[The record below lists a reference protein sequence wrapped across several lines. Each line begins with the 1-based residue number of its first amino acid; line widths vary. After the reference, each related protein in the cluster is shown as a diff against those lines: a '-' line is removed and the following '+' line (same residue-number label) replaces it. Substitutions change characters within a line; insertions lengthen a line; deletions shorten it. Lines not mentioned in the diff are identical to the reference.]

1 MSAISVPATSSVT
14 FSLLKKLPLVVL
26 AFALVFTSSISAAE
40 KGWFGFGLKV
50 EGSGFLSFTVKSVT
64 VESIAP
70 HSPASEQH
78 IAVGDE
84 IIQVEETTVPGRRA
98 WELKPLLQKQIGE
111 TIHMRLKRP
120 TGQIYSVTLT
130 AAKPPA

>member
-1 MSAISVPATSSVT
+1 M
-14 FSLLKKLPLVVL
+14 KKLSLVVL
-26 AFALVFTSSISAAE
+26 SLTVVFTSSLVAAE

-70 HSPASEQH
+70 HSPASEQS

-84 IIQVEETTVPGRRA
+84 IIQIDETTVPGRRA
-98 WELKPLLQKQIGE
+98 WELKPLLQKQVGDK
-111 TIHMRLKRP
+111 IHLRLKRP
-120 TGQIYSVTLT
+120 SGETYSVTLT
-130 AAKPPA
+130 AVKRRD

>member
-1 MSAISVPATSSVT
+1 M
-14 FSLLKKLPLVVL
+14 KKLLLVVL
-26 AFALVFTSSISAAE
+26 ALTWVFTSNLVAAE

-50 EGSGFLSFTVKSVT
+50 EGSGFLSLIVHSVT

-70 HSPASEQH
+70 HSPASEKS

-98 WELKPLLQKQIGE
+98 WELKPLLQKQVGD
-111 TIHMRLKRP
+111 TIHLRLKRP
-120 TGQIYSVTLT
+120 AGETYSVTLT
-130 AAKPPA
+130 AAKAPR

>member
-1 MSAISVPATSSVT
+1 M
-14 FSLLKKLPLVVL
+14 KKLLLVVL
-26 AFALVFTSSISAAE
+26 ALTWVFTSNLVAAE

-50 EGSGFLSFTVKSVT
+50 EGSGFLSLTVQSVT

-70 HSPASEQH
+70 HSPASEQP

-98 WELKPLLQKQIGE
+98 WELKPLLQKQVGE
-111 TIHMRLKRP
+111 TIHLRLKRP
-120 TGQIYSVTLT
+120 TGETYSATLT
-130 AAKPPA
+130 AVKRRD

>member
-1 MSAISVPATSSVT
+1 M
-14 FSLLKKLPLVVL
+14 KKLPLVVL
-26 AFALVFTSSISAAE
+26 AFALVFTSNLSAAE

-70 HSPASEQH
+70 HSPASEQS

-98 WELKPLLQKQIGE
+98 WELKPLLQKQVGDK
-111 TIHMRLKRP
+111 IHLRLKRP

-130 AAKPPA
+130 AAKSPA

>member
-1 MSAISVPATSSVT
+1 M
-14 FSLLKKLPLVVL
+14 KKLLLVVL
-26 AFALVFTSSISAAE
+26 ALTWVFTSNLMAAE

-50 EGSGFLSFTVKSVT
+50 EGSGFLSLTVQSVT

-70 HSPASEQH
+70 HSPASEQS

-98 WELKPLLQKQIGE
+98 WELKPLMQKQVGE
-111 TIHMRLKRP
+111 TVRLRLKRP
-120 TGQIYSVTLT
+120 AGDIYSVALI
-130 AAKPPA
+130 AVQAPK

>member
-1 MSAISVPATSSVT
+1 M
-14 FSLLKKLPLVVL
+14 KKLFLLVL
-26 AFALVFTSSISAAE
+26 LFTFVETSVATAAE

-98 WELKPLLQKQIGE
+98 WELKPLMQKQVGE
-111 TIHMRLKRP
+111 SVHLRLKRP
-120 TGQIYSVTLT
+120 AGETYSVTLT
-130 AAKPPA
+130 AVKNPG